1 MIRICTFDPFLLF
14 NTNINY
20 SGNHGASRD
29 TSGTNPLSSNCAK
42 SAESSFRIRSDQ
54 IPKGINKNLFGLRE
68 IVPAALT
75 LTGETV
81 HFFLLSRRKR
91 KAHHVLQRMSVDGD
105 NTDGSG
111 PIVVLFVVMLVEAG
125 VVEQPEENQRNKMN
139 A

>member
-1 MIRICTFDPFLLF
+1 MAITEPAGILQGLIRSALTVLK
-14 NTNINY
+14 
-20 SGNHGASRD
+20 SR
-29 TSGTNPLSSNCAK
+29 AK
-42 SAESSFRIRSDQ
+42 SAGSSFRIRSDQ
-54 IPKGINKNLFGLRE
+54 IPKGINKNLFGLCE

-91 KAHHVLQRMSVDGD
+91 KAHRVLQRMSVDGD

-111 PIVVLFVVMLVEAG
+111 PLVVLFVVMLVEAG

>member
-1 MIRICTFDPFLLF
+1 MAITEPAGILQGLIRSALTVLK
-14 NTNINY
+14 
-20 SGNHGASRD
+20 SR
-29 TSGTNPLSSNCAK
+29 AK
-42 SAESSFRIRSDQ
+42 SAGSYFRIRSDQ

-111 PIVVLFVVMLVEAG
+111 PLMVLFVVMLVEAG
-125 VVEQPEENQRNKMN
+125 VVEQPEENQTNKMN